1 MGYIPGFD
9 YDIFISYSHTDNIN
23 IEDEEG
29 WVEQFYKILRITLWQ
44 SIGTEE
50 IKIWWDDKRID
61 GNVVFDDAIAEGIK
75 KSAIL
80 LCLNS
85 PSFLHSLYCKK
96 ELQLFYNTAKYD
108 SIGLKIEDQS
118 RIFNVLL
125 NNISYSQWPLELGGT
140 TGFRF
145 HDVKEEDENE
155 ENTGHKLQP
164 GTQAFKENLNEMCD
178 SISKLVK
185 ILANRREEKP
195 EFSIYFGDVTETLS
209 KVKKLALK
217 ELEKAGFNVITGL
230 PPPDDEDQHE
240 AAVKEKI
247 KKSALSVHLLNQF
260 PGREIEGE
268 DTTWYPQK
276 QVELG
281 LRYAKQQLIWVPKE
295 MDINLIEEDQ
305 YKIFM
310 QDLDSGKLDSGKQG
324 LNKIEYIRGS
334 KGEIPKQIK
343 DLAEQLK
350 KQLIQPAPG
359 KLSVLLD
366 THYNDQMY
374 AFELSKSLLSN
385 QIQPFIN
392 PQDDD
397 PRNNINILEDRISQ
411 VNKLIFFYGN
421 IAADWVAERMKAA
434 RQLIVSNHYPV
445 KDFFVL
451 MLPPHKDPND
461 NIIEQQFK
469 VIAVN
474 NSDQLQLD
482 INALELLLKSLKAA
496 A

>member
-1 MGYIPGFD
+1 
-9 YDIFISYSHTDNIN
+9 
-23 IEDEEG
+23 
-29 WVEQFYKILRITLWQ
+29 
-44 SIGTEE
+44 
-50 IKIWWDDKRID
+50 
-61 GNVVFDDAIAEGIK
+61 
-75 KSAIL
+75 
-80 LCLNS
+80 
-85 PSFLHSLYCKK
+85 
-96 ELQLFYNTAKYD
+96 
-108 SIGLKIEDQS
+108 
-118 RIFNVLL
+118 
-125 NNISYSQWPLELGGT
+125 
-140 TGFRF
+140 
-145 HDVKEEDENE
+145 
-155 ENTGHKLQP
+155 
-164 GTQAFKENLNEMCD
+164 
-178 SISKLVK
+178 
-185 ILANRREEKP
+185 
-195 EFSIYFGDVTETLS
+195 
-209 KVKKLALK
+209 
-217 ELEKAGFNVITGL
+217 
-230 PPPDDEDQHE
+230 
-240 AAVKEKI
+240 
-247 KKSALSVHLLNQF
+247 
-260 PGREIEGE
+260 
-268 DTTWYPQK
+268 
-276 QVELG
+276 
-281 LRYAKQQLIWVPKE
+281 

-310 QDLDSGKLDSGKQG
+310 QELDSGKLDSGKQG

-421 IAADWVAERMKAA
+421 VAAEWVAERMKAA
-434 RQLIVSNHYPV
+434 RQLIVSNQYPV

-461 NIIEQQFK
+461 NIVEQQFK